1 MCSETTSG
9 WGDRASFPGRRW
21 VQGWKK
27 LWFETVCL
35 SLNYSDWVQVTLS
48 TKGRISAVSPVW
60 AVLQY
65 WPPKHPPWQSQH
77 FDTVKSQESSP
88 KGKRQTVVYF
98 LSNPSPPALG
108 IQLSCDLEVPK
119 RNLFFFVYRQSCVPT
134 KDDSEHLSCL
144 KCFGFWKS
152 S

>member
-1 MCSETTSG
+1 LLGDVFHLLVSRISWKNYMGELHKYTEKIIMCSETTSG

-65 WPPKHPPWQSQH
+65 WPPK
-77 FDTVKSQESSP
+77 SS
-88 KGKRQTVVYF
+88 TMAE
-98 LSNPSPPALG
+98 PAL
-108 IQLSCDLEVPK
+108 
-119 RNLFFFVYRQSCVPT
+119 
-134 KDDSEHLSCL
+134 
-144 KCFGFWKS
+144 
-152 S
+152 